1 MRRSSQY
8 GRHPEVNQAVVDS
21 VSRSCLKSRAAESV
35 TFLVCIKN
43 GCRHPTRRGSIPV
56 DVCVDKNV
64 AFLHLYK
71 CYRAWIFRLFNLL
84 FKTRT
89 LESCEAPLRLA
100 PRCRSDTLI
109 TPRSRNA
116 ILKSFYF
123 LIILHW
129 IENVSKRCIR
139 VLRLNNF

>member
-43 GCRHPTRRGSIPV
+43 GCRHPTRRGPIPV

-84 FKTRT
+84 FETRHSSPVRHHYGWRQGVDQI
-89 LESCEAPLRLA
+89 LESL
-100 PRCRSDTLI
+100 
-109 TPRSRNA
+109 SRRRFCQHGRQPEVNRA
-116 ILKSFYF
+116 VIDG
-123 LIILHW
+123 
-129 IENVSKRCIR
+129 E
-139 VLRLNNF
+139 